1 MSIFDNIKNAH
12 DAVVLDLANGNPP
25 TLGKKLSNAAVAAIT
40 SGINSPAGKAYMSLF
55 ADNLDQ
61 LERLTVAKANE
72 DDYLPLF
79 RAYIVSNSVC
89 DVTTNTNTISR
100 ITAKI
105 DDPTMKTE
113 SDGKVVKPFTIP

>member
-113 SDGKVVKPFTIP
+113 SDGKV